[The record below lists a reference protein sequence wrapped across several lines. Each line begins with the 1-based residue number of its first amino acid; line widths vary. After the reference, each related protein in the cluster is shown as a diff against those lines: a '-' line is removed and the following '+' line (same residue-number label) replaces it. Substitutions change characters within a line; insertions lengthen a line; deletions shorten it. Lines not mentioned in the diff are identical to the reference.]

1 MPLWGMT
8 DFANNAPKFQ
18 VASGLGISANGG
30 VLFDNVQTGAFKSGI
45 GIGVFGVDA
54 REATNTQFEGANTTH
69 AGWVKR
75 TVGTGYVVSVAV
87 TNGGT
92 GYTPG
97 PGWIT
102 FSGGGTSNT
111 SANALFQ
118 VNAAGS
124 VANVTINATATLSG
138 GGANYNAAPTANATV
153 AYTTPAVFV
162 VTTGGRIGR
171 RSYETLVASGSMGF
185 DGTANTDDQVM
196 GA

>member
-1 MPLWGMT
+1 MPLWGMS
-8 DFANNAPKFQ
+8 DFANNAPKYA
-18 VASGLGISANGG
+18 VAAGIGVSANAN
-30 VLFDNVQTGAFKSGI
+30 VLFDNVQSGVFRSGI
-45 GIGVFGVDA
+45 GLGVFGVDA
-54 REATNTQFEGANTTH
+54 REKTNTSFEGPKMAH

-75 TVGTGYVVSVAV
+75 ITGTGYVVSVAV

-102 FSGGGTSNT
+102 FSGGGTSNN
-111 SANALFQ
+111 SANAQFQ

-124 VANVTINATATLSG
+124 VANVTINVTATLSG

-153 AYTTPAVFV
+153 AFATPAVFV

-185 DGTANTDDQVM
+185 DGTANTDDAVV

>member
-1 MPLWGMT
+1 M
-8 DFANNAPKFQ
+8 A
-18 VASGLGISANGG
+18 
-30 VLFDNVQTGAFKSGI
+30 
-45 GIGVFGVDA
+45 
-54 REATNTQFEGANTTH
+54 H
-69 AGWVKR
+69 AGWVTR
-75 TVGTGYVVSVAV
+75 IVGTGYVVSVAV

-97 PGWIT
+97 LGWIT

-111 SANALFQ
+111 SANAFFQ

-124 VANVTINATATLSG
+124 VANVTMNVNSGVTIG

-153 AYTTPAVFV
+153 TYTTPAVFV
-162 VTTGGRIGR
+162 VTVGGRIGR

-185 DGTANTDDQVM
+185 DGTANTDDAVV